1 MYLSGVAPA
10 GFPLHDIL
18 ATTTTYREC
27 ASRAKQQH
35 ATESLSF
42 QVSVYP
48 VLKRVRTER
57 LGQVN

>member
-18 ATTTTYREC
+18 ATTTTIANAPLGR
-27 ASRAKQQH
+27 SNQH